1 MQLLRNS
8 TRILCG
14 AFILSLAL
22 SAQTFTTL
30 YSFGSQPY
38 DGNLP
43 GFGVVLGS
51 QGGELYGVT
60 SVGGRWNLGTVY
72 ELLPPS
78 SPGGAWTEMVLH
90 SFNGAQGL
98 DPNCA
103 LAMGP
108 NGSLYGVADS
118 TTGAI
123 AFQLD
128 PPTGTS
134 TDWAYAVIYQF
145 TEADGYPSGSLVFGS
160 PLGDGQS
167 LYGATGVN
175 GEAGTVYRLTPP
187 PAPGGAW
194 TQTTLYALLGGSRG
208 GGPLGSLAVGN
219 AGTLFGVTSR
229 GGWTGD
235 FCAAGCGTVFSLT
248 PPAATGGQWT
258 AGVLHAFNP
267 QVGDGYRP
275 LAGLVIGPGGVLY
288 GTTADGGA
296 GGVGTVFSLTP
307 PAAPGAPMTET
318 TLHAF
323 TEFEGDGYLPDRP
336 LVLGPNGVLYGA
348 TEYGGAEGHG
358 TVFELAPPASPGG
371 IWTETILHSFTGG
384 ADGGNPNGLTLGPD
398 GTLYGTNTEGGANGG
413 GTVFALTP

>member
-8 TRILCG
+8 TRILSG
-14 AFILSLAL
+14 TFILPLAL
-22 SAQTFTTL
+22 SAQTFSTL
-30 YSFGSQPY
+30 YSFGSQGD
-38 DGNLP
+38 DGDLP

-51 QGGELYGVT
+51 QGELYGVT
-60 SVGGRWNLGTVY
+60 SVGGRWDLGTVY

-78 SPGGAWTEMVLH
+78 SPGGVWTEVVLH
-90 SFNGAQGL
+90 SFNGASGL

-118 TTGAI
+118 NTGEI
-123 AFQLD
+123 AFKLD

-134 TDWAYAVIYQF
+134 TDWAYALIYQF
-145 TEADGYPSGSLVFGS
+145 TEANGGPSGGLVFGS
-160 PLGDGQS
+160 PRGYGQS
-167 LYGATGVN
+167 LYGATGVH
-175 GEAGTVYRLTPP
+175 GETGTVYRLTPP
-187 PAPGGAW
+187 MSAGGTW
-194 TQTTLYALLGGSRG
+194 TQTTLYTFLGGSG
-208 GGPLGSLAVGN
+208 GSGPLGSLAVGN
-219 AGTLFGVTSR
+219 AGTLFGVTSQ
-229 GGWTGD
+229 GGRISD
-235 FCAAGCGTVFSLT
+235 FCGAGCGTAFSLT
-248 PPAATGGQWT
+248 PPAVPGGPST
-258 AGVLHAFNP
+258 EEVLHAFNP
-267 QVGDGYRP
+267 QVGDGYTP
-275 LAGLVIGPGGVLY
+275 FAGLVIGPGGVLY
-288 GTTADGGA
+288 GTTADGGT

-307 PAAPGAPMTET
+307 PVAPGAPMTYT

-336 LVLGPNGVLYGA
+336 LVLGSNGALYGT

-358 TVFELAPPASPGG
+358 TVFELVPPASPGG

-398 GTLYGTNTEGGANGG
+398 GTLYGTNNEGGANGV